1 MSFSYF
7 DRNIPDEAHEKIGQ
21 MGPSGVQAFAFTPSG
36 GWVIVVNGGYFARG
50 IPDAC
55 FQKLGEFIQAGHKI
69 RVIAFPPEGGNRWLI
84 VTDQTYFASNIPPD
98 CYAKLGEM
106 WNAGARPTC
115 VAFPYPGGNRW
126 VILAGS
132 SLFAHNIDDEC
143 FQQLVNYSQG
153 LRPAERV
160 AFTKSGGWAILAK
173 DRYWARRIP
182 DECFQQM
189 GAFAATVLVDHVNFH
204 PNGGWSIISNT
215 ARPAYPAD
223 PQRDFEGAVFKDG
236 NAWKNIWDR
245 MAHYK
250 VPGVGVAVVINNH
263 VAWATSYGR
272 VEKDKADWIHTDTVF
287 QAASCSKPVSS
298 IGFLR
303 LVQAGLIGLDDDV
316 HPKLGWDLPSRAC
329 VQAAWKSKVTL
340 RRLLK
345 HMGGIIGRGS
355 TNPAASCSNFDADG
369 GGGFGGYADAPG
381 IGIPT
386 VKEILEG
393 KSNRPGV
400 TVNSHKVEMTYDP
413 GSMSAY
419 SGEGFV
425 LMMQLFE
432 KQQGESL
439 GTWMKNHVFNANAA
453 GMSHS
458 TYDLTAPSFSG
469 PPAAGHDS
477 NGNVV
482 AGKRHRYPESSAAG
496 LYTTPSDLGRF
507 IIAINQGGVID
518 GHAILD
524 TTRYQAMMNDS
535 LGMPTGNVGN
545 DNEWFWHNGDN
556 VGFKCQFKGYPK
568 KKAGF
573 AIMTN
578 GDAGTDLYNEI
589 TAALLRAYGWE

>member
-1 MSFSYF
+1 MAFSYF
-7 DRNIPDEAHEKIGQ
+7 NRNIPDEAHQKIGQ

-36 GWVIVVNGGYFARG
+36 GWVIVVNGGGYFARG
-50 IPDAC
+50 IPDEC
-55 FQKLGEFIQAGHKI
+55 FQKLGEFIQGGHAI

-84 VTDQTYFASNIPPD
+84 VTDRTYFARNIPD
-98 CYAKLGEM
+98 ECYAKLGEM

-126 VILAGS
+126 VILAGH
-132 SLFAHNIDDEC
+132 SLFARGIDDEC
-143 FQQLVNYSQG
+143 YQHLVNYAQG

-160 AFTKSGGWAILAK
+160 AFTKTGGWTILAK

-182 DECFQQM
+182 DECYQQM
-189 GAFAATVLVDHVNFH
+189 GAFAATMLVDHVNFH
-204 PNGGWSIISNT
+204 PDGGWSIISNT

-223 PQRDFEGAVFKDG
+223 TLRDFEARIVQAGNDWKD
-236 NAWKNIWDR
+236 IYER
-245 MAHYK
+245 MAAHN
-250 VPGVGVAVVINNH
+250 VPGVGIAVVINNQ

-272 VEKDKADWIHTDTVF
+272 VEKNTSDWIHNDTAF

-316 HPKLGWDLPSRAC
+316 NPKLGWNLPSRAC
-329 VQAAWKSKVTL
+329 VQAGWKGKVTL

-355 TNPAASCSNFDADG
+355 TNPANQCSNFSDGG
-369 GGGFGGYADAPG
+369 GGGFGGYEDAPG
-381 IGIPT
+381 VGIPT

-393 KSNRPGV
+393 TSNRPGV
-400 TVNSHKVEMTYDP
+400 TVNSHKVEITYDP

-439 GTWMKNHVFNANAA
+439 GTWMKSHVLNAA
-453 GMSHS
+453 GMTHS
-458 TYDLTAPSFSG
+458 TYALAAPSFSG
-469 PPAAGHDS
+469 PPAAGHDG
-477 NGNVV
+477 NGNVI
-482 AGKRHRYPESSAAG
+482 AGKRRRYPESSAAG

-507 IIAINQGGVID
+507 IIAMNQGGTID
-518 GHAILD
+518 GQTILD
-524 TTRYQAMMNDS
+524 DTRYQALMSDS
-535 LGMPTGNVGN
+535 LGMPTGNVGT
-545 DNEWFWHNGDN
+545 DSEWFWHNGDN
-556 VGFKCQFKGYPK
+556 AGFKCQFKGYPK

-578 GDAGTDLYNEI
+578 GDAGADLYNEI
-589 TAALLRAYGWE
+589 TAALIRTYGWE